1 LFNWIQPFKNFPH
14 LGWFGISLAPYSTE
28 LRKWRMKMRTS
39 KKYSFTIVD
48 ALVGLAIVLVLSGLV
63 VPYFVKPSS
72 TTAAAPLTHVSAPK

>member
-1 LFNWIQPFKNFPH
+1 
-14 LGWFGISLAPYSTE
+14 
-28 LRKWRMKMRTS
+28 MRTS

-72 TTAAAPLTHVSAPK
+72 TIAAAPLTHVSAPK